1 MRLLS
6 CPLRPVV
13 DRSFFFGDFPFAL
26 ALTIALDACWLC
38 EHLQPA
44 DVMTTLDEYIASA
57 SRGEL
62 PDGLSAPLEA
72 LWYEVRGEWKRAHE
86 IVQAQSTTEAA
97 WVHAYLHRKE
107 GDLSNA
113 GYWYRR
119 AGRGIPA
126 ATLEDEW
133 RTIAASFIEG
143 EALD

>member
-6 CPLRPVV
+6 CPLRPVD
-13 DRSFFFGDFPFAL
+13 DRSFFLGDMTVAL

-38 EHLQPA
+38 EYLHTP
-44 DVMTTLDEYIASA
+44 DVMITLDEYIASA

-62 PDGLSAPLEA
+62 PDGLSVPLEA

-119 AGRGIPA
+119 AGRELPG
-126 ATLEDEW
+126 ATLEKEW

-143 EALD
+143 EAPD